1 MCDKPAGAF
10 ARVFLVRGP
19 SRSYGGLDGYVG
31 SRHSSASI
39 WHRQS
44 LRRTGASF
52 SIDLVNIDL
61 QFDKALSDVA
71 YVWSEWEHGCEG
83 R

>member
-1 MCDKPAGAF
+1 M
-10 ARVFLVRGP
+10 
-19 SRSYGGLDGYVG
+19 
-31 SRHSSASI
+31 
-39 WHRQS
+39 
-44 LRRTGASF
+44 
-52 SIDLVNIDL
+52 DL